1 MKRQVALWI
10 QLIVF
15 TLLLV
20 ASGALWFGREHVGSV
35 FAALTDSANNT
46 KGTSRD
52 NRRGR
57 KIPVVVAR
65 VTETA
70 NNVTVE
76 AVGTGRAKRFLTLNP
91 VTSGEIV
98 EFAVRA
104 GDRVKRGDIILRL
117 DARQAEL
124 AVKVAK
130 TKRVE
135 AERLMARSEQLHGKS
150 LISQAKVDDAR
161 NISQRSELELKQ
173 AEEALADRTLKA
185 PFEGVVGIPKVEFG
199 DRVTTDTEIITLDDR
214 SALLIEFEV
223 PELYLSRV
231 SVGHEIVG
239 HTPSFGQRKFVGKI
253 DQIDSRV
260 DRTSR
265 SVMARAV
272 LPNPYDRLRPGMSF
286 AVEIILPGKTFP
298 VVPELALLWG
308 KGESYVWRINN
319 GRAEK
324 IGVRIVKRLNS
335 AILVDGKISDGDLVV
350 VEGVQR
356 LRHGRAVMLLSQPP
370 QRSGLSSRLE
380 TKND

>member
-46 KGTSRD
+46 KGTPRD

-124 AVKVAK
+124 AVKVAM

-214 SALLIEFEV
+214 SVLLIEFEV

-239 HTPSFGQRKFVGKI
+239 HTEF
-253 DQIDSRV
+253 
-260 DRTSR
+260 R
-265 SVMARAV
+265 SAHVCWQ
-272 LPNPYDRLRPGMSF
+272 D
-286 AVEIILPGKTFP
+286 
-298 VVPELALLWG
+298 
-308 KGESYVWRINN
+308 
-319 GRAEK
+319 
-324 IGVRIVKRLNS
+324 
-335 AILVDGKISDGDLVV
+335 
-350 VEGVQR
+350 
-356 LRHGRAVMLLSQPP
+356 
-370 QRSGLSSRLE
+370 
-380 TKND
+380 